1 MRALILYYVVQAR
14 AAERH
19 RQAQG
24 EAPARAGPAA
34 PASWA
39 QAATTG
45 QAPGTFA
52 DPLAARPVGSLPRTA
67 PAASAVTWLAWDGVP
82 VRCLV
87 TAGRWP
93 RRWPAP
99 GPTHPGGC
107 TTACTCRRA
116 PAPTR

>member
-1 MRALILYYVVQAR
+1 MRALIPYYVVQAR

-24 EAPARAGPAA
+24 EAPARAAGRARRTGLLG
-34 PASWA
+34 

-93 RRWPAP
+93 RR
-99 GPTHPGGC
+99 
-107 TTACTCRRA
+107 
-116 PAPTR
+116 